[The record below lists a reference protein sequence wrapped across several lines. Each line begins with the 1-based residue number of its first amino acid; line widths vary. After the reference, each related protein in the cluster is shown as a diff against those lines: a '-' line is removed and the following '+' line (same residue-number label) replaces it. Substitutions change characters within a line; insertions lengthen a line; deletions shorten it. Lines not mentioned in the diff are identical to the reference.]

1 MAHEDRNESTS
12 STHFRVFEGSNV
24 TLLRHMM
31 NVKAPV
37 LDEHRVANAHDIS
50 TAFSDPMLLYRPGC
64 LANQGRS
71 TINQA
76 GVDLHHIRTGFNLA
90 HCVSGCHDTAG
101 ANDGK

>member
-50 TAFSDPMLLYRPGC
+50 TAFSDPMLLHCPGR

-71 TINQA
+71 TVNQA
-76 GVDLHHIRTGFNLA
+76 GVDLHHICTGVDFA
-90 HCVSGCHDTAG
+90 YRIGSCHDTAG